1 MRKYEV
7 WIKFAY
13 VGKTIEADSA
23 EAAKQMF
30 LDDLKDGIGPD
41 NLEAD
46 EVEEDEVKGGAK

>member
-1 MRKYEV
+1 MSRFEV

-13 VGKTIEADSA
+13 VGKTVEADSA
-23 EAAKQMF
+23 EAAKQLF

-46 EVEEDEVKGGAK
+46 EVEEDDAKGGEG